1 MQRRRP
7 AADTT
12 NQIVMTARCILF
24 LAGTLACQALAG
36 CDSRVPAPPDVRAE
50 HAELVASLD
59 ENAPGLAVLRL
70 QEFARRR
77 ERYAPALGVQQDIG
91 RWQALLEPAYR
102 KARDLA
108 RDGAFDEAERILVD
122 LALVPDE
129 PAGRLSRDFL
139 AFEFHKLKAS
149 RLLVAGD
156 AEGAETAARQA
167 LDRPLGDEQMAAAQQ
182 MLDTAAL
189 AKLGAEM
196 TRTTALQ
203 SAARTVQVC
212 LVSYFVEYGRYPER
226 FTLEDPALEMARATR
241 TVDVVARFEDYRADP
256 ETFSL
261 IVVGRSGARFLVTDR
276 TVEPAAPRA
285 VMPK

>member
-1 MQRRRP
+1 
-7 AADTT
+7 
-12 NQIVMTARCILF
+12 MTARCILL
-24 LAGTLACQALAG
+24 LAGTLACEAFVG

-59 ENAPGLAVLRL
+59 ESAPGLAVLRL

-77 ERYAPALGVQQDIG
+77 ERYAPALGVQHDIA
-91 RWQALLEPAYR
+91 RCQALLEPAYR
-102 KARDLA
+102 RARDLA
-108 RDGAFDEAERILVD
+108 RDGAFDEAERVLVD

-167 LDRPLGDEQMAAAQQ
+167 LARPLGDEQMAAAQQ
-182 MLDTAAL
+182 MLDMAAL

-212 LVSYFVEYGRYPER
+212 LVSYYAEYGRYPER
-226 FTLEDPALEMARATR
+226 FTLDDPVLEMARATR
-241 TVDVVARFEDYRADP
+241 TLDVVARFEDYRADT

-285 VMPK
+285 VTPK

>member
-1 MQRRRP
+1 
-7 AADTT
+7 
-12 NQIVMTARCILF
+12 MTARCILL
-24 LAGTLACQALAG
+24 LAGTLACQAFAG
-36 CDSRVPAPPDVRAE
+36 CDSRVPAPPDLRAE

-59 ENAPGLAVLRL
+59 QNAPGLAVLRL

-77 ERYAPALGVQQDIG
+77 QRYASALGVQDDIA

-108 RDGAFDEAERILVD
+108 RDGAFDEAERVLVD

-167 LDRPLGDEQMAAAQQ
+167 LARPLGDEQMAAAQQ
-182 MLDTAAL
+182 VLDMAAL

-212 LVSYFVEYGRYPER
+212 LVSYYVEYGSYPER
-226 FTLEDPALEMARATR
+226 FTLDDPALEMARSTR
-241 TVDVVARFEDYRADP
+241 TLDAVARFEDYRGDT
-256 ETFSL
+256 ERFSL
-261 IVVGRSGARFLVTDR
+261 VVVGKSGARFLVTDR

-285 VMPK
+285 VTPK